1 MIGIDIIEI
10 ERIERSI
17 EKHGDHFLKKLF
29 TDNELAADMPLQS
42 IAGRFAAK
50 EAIAK
55 ALGTGFGEDL
65 AWHDIEITSDDKGAP
80 KVSLNKKA
88 AERFNNPQLHI
99 SISHCKTYATAI
111 AIKS

>member
-17 EKHGDHFLKKLF
+17 KKHGHHFLKKLF
-29 TDNELAADMPLQS
+29 TENELSTDMPLQR

-55 ALGTGFGEDL
+55 ALGTGFGEAL
-65 AWHDIEITSDDKGAP
+65 AWHDIEISNDDKGRPTAL
-80 KVSLNKKA
+80 LNKKA

-99 SISHCKTYATAI
+99 SISHCKAYATAI
-111 AIKS
+111 AFLA